1 MSFDAP
7 RDAPSADFSLEPLN
21 VIAPTSWEGR
31 AIPDQEWIW
40 EDWIP
45 VGSVTALYG
54 DGGTGKSLLALQ
66 LMTACATG
74 KLFLGQ
80 DVRPVKA
87 FGVFCEDDENEL
99 MRRLSKITVAYDLS
113 FADLGNLRLV
123 SRVGNENLLMTFA
136 ADGHGVPT
144 PFFSQVLNA
153 ARDFGARLVVIDTAA
168 DTFAGNENIRPQVR
182 QFIALLTRLAQ
193 TINGAVILLAHPSQ
207 SGKASGSGEG
217 GSTAWNNSVRS
228 RLYFKRPGQP
238 DEKHADAS
246 ASANVDPDLRVLF
259 RAKSNY
265 AAMGVELPAKWER
278 GAFVAATGEAGAA
291 IARGPQRDRQADEA
305 FMSGLDE
312 LKTKGIRCNVHKGQA
327 NFAPKAM
334 RDKTLICTGFA
345 EAELTAA
352 MNRLI
357 QAGRIT
363 SVEEGPPSR
372 LRSFLKVVAPDLP
385 GT

>member
-21 VIAPTSWEGR
+21 IIAPSTWEGR
-31 AIPDQEWIW
+31 DIPDREWIW

-54 DGGTGKSLLALQ
+54 DGGTGKSLLAQQ

-74 KLFLGQ
+74 SLFLGQ
-80 DVRPVKA
+80 EVKPVRA

-99 MRRLSKITVAYDLS
+99 HRRQSAINAAYGVS
-113 FADLGNLRLV
+113 FGDLGNMRLV

-153 ARDFGARLVVIDTAA
+153 SRDFGSRLVVIDTAA

-207 SGKASGSGEG
+207 SGKASGSGDG

-238 DEKHADAS
+238 DGKDAGGGES
-246 ASANVDPDLRVLF
+246 VDPDLRVLF

-278 GAFVAATGEAGAA
+278 GAFVDATGAAGAA
-291 IARGPQRDRQADEA
+291 IVRGPQRDRQADEA
-305 FMSGLDE
+305 FMKGLDE
-312 LKTKGIRCNVHKGQA
+312 LKAKNIRCNVHKGQA
-327 NFAPKAM
+327 NYAPKAL
-334 RDKTLICTGFA
+334 RDKTLICAGFS
-345 EAELTAA
+345 EAELTAS
-352 MNRLI
+352 MNRMI

-363 SVEEGPPSR
+363 SVEEGPKSR
-372 LRSFLKVVAPDLP
+372 IRSFLKVVAPELP